1 MRLKPGFHYMTN
13 SMTTTQNRV
22 FPSGGLGGPPL
33 SDQNFK
39 INESECQKYVLKT
52 VLDIVKIEIEENG
65 FWSKIEN
72 TRTNKIL
79 KSIILP
85 QDFNVKNIV
94 QYLIYPIDIW

>member
-1 MRLKPGFHYMTN
+1 M
-13 SMTTTQNRV
+13 
-22 FPSGGLGGPPL
+22 
-33 SDQNFK
+33 
-39 INESECQKYVLKT
+39 LKT

-85 QDFNVKNIV
+85 QDFNEELKNIV